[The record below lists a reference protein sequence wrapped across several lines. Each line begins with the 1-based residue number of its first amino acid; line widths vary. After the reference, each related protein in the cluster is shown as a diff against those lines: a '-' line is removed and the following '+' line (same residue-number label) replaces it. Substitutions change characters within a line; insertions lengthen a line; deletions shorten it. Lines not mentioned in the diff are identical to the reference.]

1 LTNVAAL
8 HRFPVK
14 GLAGESLDAVDL
26 SVGAGV
32 PHDRRFAVLRGDT
45 AFDPVS
51 PRWVAKEKCVML
63 VRDHALALL
72 RLRFDPD
79 TMALELNA
87 PGEAALETSLAEPA
101 GRARAAAYVA
111 RVVEPKGGAPRLVE
125 AGAMSFTDV
134 PENCVSIVSH
144 ASIEALGAAMG
155 ETIHP
160 LRFRANVY
168 VTGGEAFAEFGWLG
182 SEVTL
187 GGVVV
192 RPFAR
197 IPRCAATSVDP
208 ETGERDLGVPKA
220 LKQHFGHV
228 DMGVYAEV
236 VRAGRVAVGDR
247 VTPPA
252 DARSASGNGWLTS
265 MLRTVRL
272 YLRQGLVLV
281 RGRRGGR

>member
-1 LTNVAAL
+1 MHVASL

-14 GLAGESLDAVDL
+14 GIAGEALDAVDL
-26 SVGAGV
+26 AVGAGV

-45 AFDPVS
+45 TFDPAS
-51 PRWVAKEKCVML
+51 PRWMAKEKCVML
-63 VRDHALALL
+63 VRDHALARL

-87 PGEAALETSLAEPA
+87 PGESALETSLAEPE

-111 RVVEPKGGAPRLVE
+111 RVVEPKGGTPQLVE
-125 AGAMSFTDV
+125 AGTMSFTDV
-134 PENCVSIVSH
+134 PENCISIVSH

-155 ETIHP
+155 ATIHP

-168 VTGGEAFAEFGWLG
+168 VDGGSAFDEFGWLG
-182 SEVTL
+182 SEVAL

-247 VTPPA
+247 VAPPA
-252 DARSASGNGWLTS
+252 DARPASDGGWLGAT
-265 MLRTVRL
+265 LRTVRL
-272 YLRQGLVLV
+272 YLRQGLVLA
-281 RGRRGGR
+281 RRR

>member
-1 LTNVAAL
+1 MTTVASL

-14 GLAGESLDAVDL
+14 GLAGEPLDSIDL
-26 SVGAGV
+26 SAGAGV
-32 PHDRRFAVLRGDT
+32 PNDRRFAVLRGDT
-45 AFDPVS
+45 AFDPAS

-63 VRDHALALL
+63 VRDHALARL

-79 TMALELNA
+79 TMQLELCA
-87 PGEAALETSLAEPA
+87 PGQAPLATSLAEPD
-101 GRARAAAYVA
+101 GRAQVADYVA

-125 AGAMSFTDV
+125 AGTMSFTDV
-134 PENCVSIVSH
+134 PENCISIVSH

-155 ETIHP
+155 ATLHP

-168 VTGGEAFAEFGWLG
+168 LAGGAAFDEFGWLG
-182 SEVTL
+182 SEVSL

-208 ETGERDLGVPKA
+208 DTGERDLGVPKA

-247 VTPPA
+247 VAPPA
-252 DARSASGNGWLTS
+252 EKRPASDGGWLGAT
-265 MLRTVRL
+265 LRTARL

-281 RGRRGGR
+281 RGR

>member
-1 LTNVAAL
+1 MHVASL

-14 GLAGESLDAVDL
+14 GLAGEALDAVEL
-26 SVGAGV
+26 SAGAGV

-45 AFDPVS
+45 TFDPAQ

-63 VRDHALALL
+63 VRDHALARI
-72 RLRFDPD
+72 RLRFDPG
-79 TMALELNA
+79 TLALELSA
-87 PGEAALETSLAEPA
+87 AGEPSLATTLGTPD
-101 GRARAAAYVA
+101 GREQAAAYVA
-111 RVVEPKGGAPRLVE
+111 RVAAPKGGAPRIVE

-134 PENCVSIVSH
+134 PENCISIVGRE
-144 ASIEALGAAMG
+144 SIAELGARIGRALD
-155 ETIHP
+155 P
-160 LRFRANVY
+160 QRFRANVY
-168 VTGGEAFAEFGWLG
+168 LTGGAPFEEFGWLG
-182 SEVTL
+182 REVTL

-208 ETGERDLGVPKA
+208 ETGERDVTVPKE

-236 VRAGRVAVGDR
+236 VRGGRVALGGP

-252 DARSASGNGWLTS
+252 GARPTGSGGVLGSA
-265 MLRTVRL
+265 LRTIKL
-272 YLRQGLVLV
+272 YLRQGIVLA
-281 RGRRGGR
+281 RGR